1 MSKDNALIAEVLA
14 RESETDIEVS
24 SIHGQ
29 AIYQSYGE
37 KIGEIY
43 QNLRPL
49 VPSVASSVKGLYPM
63 LARLAQIASEQSEV
77 QSDVIASPPT
87 RTHTRTTRG

>member
-1 MSKDNALIAEVLA
+1 MSKDNALIAEALA
-14 RESETDIEVS
+14 KESETDIEVS

-49 VPSVASSVKGLYPM
+49 VPSIASSVKGLYPM
-63 LARLAQIASEQSEV
+63 LTRLAQIASEQSEV
-77 QSDVIASPPT
+77 QSDVASPPT